1 MCLAGAGWGATG
13 LRFRSPLPVAFIYS
27 LAFERNGG
35 PSPAGSA
42 ALRARDPT
50 RMVVTGGP
58 GVRYRSAASEPRT
71 APTGRTG
78 SRRGNKIKREK
89 RLRRWVRARP
99 RCRKESCG
107 VGAAPRCAQLRGLAP
122 HRRFPQ
128 HKAPRSGADRGQ
140 TLAEALR
147 ERARGRAVSALSS
160 ASLFL
165 PISFFSSCCLL
176 NFLLSLFSFTSSGS
190 SSFFCL

>member
-89 RLRRWVRARP
+89 RLRRPHAALARRCACKGVRSTSLRARTHTG
-99 RCRKESCG
+99 E
-107 VGAAPRCAQLRGLAP
+107 QLAG
-122 HRRFPQ
+122 
-128 HKAPRSGADRGQ
+128 SGP
-140 TLAEALR
+140 
-147 ERARGRAVSALSS
+147 GRAAAKRVAGSGLRRDAPSS
-160 ASLFL
+160 EVWPLTAASRSTKHRGAEQTEGKLWRRRCGSGL
-165 PISFFSSCCLL
+165 GAERCLL
-176 NFLLSLFSFTSSGS
+176 
-190 SSFFCL
+190 